1 VPGALTPVS
10 GNVPAMSELDE
21 LLSVL
26 RVEPDDDGRC
36 RAGSIDLA
44 GGPVVFGGQLLA
56 QSIVAGASVDPA
68 KDVVSAHIVFAKGAR
83 ADEELRVRVEPMSTG
98 RSFSSATVTV
108 SQRDER
114 SGGDRLCT
122 RAVVLLAAPLEDL
135 VRHHDPMPTVAAP
148 KPGRSAHRAAFWE
161 TDVVGD
167 VDVSDPALV
176 GPPELDVWT
185 RFAGAPDDPLLSCA
199 LLGFASDGYLIGAAM
214 RPHAGIGQSMAHREL
229 STSVI
234 AHTISFHEPF
244 RASEWLLLH
253 QRSSWAGA
261 GRSVGEGLVY
271 TEDGRLVAGFT
282 QENMIRSMPAPTAG
296 EPAGAKRQ

>member
-1 VPGALTPVS
+1 
-10 GNVPAMSELDE
+10 MDEISELLE
-21 LLSVL
+21 VL
-26 RVEPDDDGRC
+26 RMHPSGEGEL
-36 RAGSIDLA
+36 RAASADLT

-83 ADEELRVRVEPMSTG
+83 AGEELRVRVEPMSTG

-108 SQRDER
+108 FQRDER
-114 SGGDRLCT
+114 SGEERLCT
-122 RAVVLLAAPLEDL
+122 RAVVLLAAPVEDL
-135 VRHHDPMPTVAAP
+135 VRHHDPMPTVAAA

-185 RFAGAPDDPLLSCA
+185 RFVGAPDDPLLSCA

-282 QENMIRSMPAPTAG
+282 QENMIRPMVTPAAAESVGGSSATTAATSPTTMETG
-296 EPAGAKRQ
+296 